1 MTITTVA
8 PPVDTKR
15 ADYTAGLRTLADLL
29 DNHDEVPLPV
39 DGNLSPLILPF
50 FGDNPVT
57 AMGKAAAVFPG
68 ELNPRYR
75 QGSHGVMLA
84 LAGKLNGLTVHLTR
98 YLNAEDST
106 EGAETA

>member
-8 PPVDTKR
+8 PAQAVTR
-15 ADYTAGLRTLADLL
+15 ANYAAGLRHLADLI
-29 DNHDEVPLPV
+29 DGHDEIPVPV
-39 DGNLSPLILPF
+39 DGNLSPIMIPF
-50 FGDNPVT
+50 FGLNPVT
-57 AMGKAAAVFPG
+57 SMAKAAAVFPC

-84 LAGKLNGLTVHLTR
+84 LAGKLDGLTVHLTR

-106 EGAETA
+106 EGTETA